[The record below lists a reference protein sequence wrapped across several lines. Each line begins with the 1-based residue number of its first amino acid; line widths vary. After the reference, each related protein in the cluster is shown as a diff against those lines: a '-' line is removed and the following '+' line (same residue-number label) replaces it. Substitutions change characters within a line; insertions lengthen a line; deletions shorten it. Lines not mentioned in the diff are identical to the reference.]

1 MKNKLMTLIY
11 ILVTPFVVSASIEF
25 LPGWLSWPISILGG
39 MVWLGSLILLE
50 KGDGP

>member
-39 MVWLGSLILLE
+39 MVWFGSLVLLE